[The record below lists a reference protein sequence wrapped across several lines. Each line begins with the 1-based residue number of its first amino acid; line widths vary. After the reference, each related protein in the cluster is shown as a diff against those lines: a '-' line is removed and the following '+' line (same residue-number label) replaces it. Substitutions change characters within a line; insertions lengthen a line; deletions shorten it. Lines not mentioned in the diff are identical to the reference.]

1 MFSLSRRTWLATLGG
16 SVPGVMLLQQWSL
29 SALAA
34 QQEEKSAAPFTL
46 RRLVPT
52 RHYDGRWCWVHPRAG
67 IVPGAG
73 RDGAP
78 RVVMTMNTL
87 DVKGSD
93 VFRAMYDMR
102 SDDLGRTWQGPRKQP
117 ALGVRF
123 EGRGDRRHP
132 VALCDFWP
140 CWHAATRTLLGTGHT
155 AQYTPRWRLARPR
168 RRHTAYAIYDARQD
182 RWTPWQRLAM
192 PPKEKFANAGAGCTQ
207 RVDLPDGT
215 ILLPI
220 YFQPPNGNSRVTVLR
235 CRFDGRKLTYVEHG
249 DELAI
254 ADKTRG
260 LHEPSLA
267 WFQGQYFLTLRN
279 DRRGYVTR
287 SRDGLH
293 FEPYRPWTFDDGREL
308 GNYNTQQH
316 WVVHS
321 DALYLVYTRR
331 GAGNDHV
338 FRHRAPLFIAQ
349 VDPKRLCVLR
359 RTERVLVPQ
368 RGARL
373 GNFGVTPVSPRE
385 TWVTVS
391 EWMQTWG
398 PNYVLPVDNPHG
410 ADGSVYVVR
419 ILWEKPNRSFRS

>member
-1 MFSLSRRTWLATLGG
+1 MLAG
-16 SVPGVMLLQQWSL
+16 SVPAGLWLQRWTL
-29 SALAA
+29 PAA
-34 QQEEKSAAPFTL
+34 FGQQAGGQPQPFTL
-46 RRLVPT
+46 QRLIPA

-67 IVPGAG
+67 IVPAAG
-73 RDGAP
+73 KGGAP

-87 DVKGSD
+87 DVKHSD
-93 VFRAMYDMR
+93 VFRAMYDLR
-102 SDDLGRTWQGPRKQP
+102 SDDLGRSWLGPRRQVPLAPRTEKIQ
-117 ALGVRF
+117 
-123 EGRGDRRHP
+123 GRP
-132 VALCDFWP
+132 YTVALCDFWP
-140 CWHAATRTLLGTGHT
+140 AWHAASGTLLGTGHT
-155 AQYTPRWRLARPR
+155 AQYTPQWRLAHSRT
-168 RRHTAYAIYDARQD
+168 RHTAYAVYDARHD
-182 RWTPWQRLAM
+182 RWSRWQRLAM
-192 PPKEKFANAGAGCTQ
+192 PPGEKFANAGAGCAQ

-220 YFQPPNGNSRVTVLR
+220 YFRPPGSNYHVTVLR
-235 CRFDGRKLTYVEHG
+235 CRFDGRKLTYLEHG
-249 DELAI
+249 DELARE
-254 ADKTRG
+254 DKTRG
-260 LHEPSLA
+260 LAEPSLA
-267 WFQGQYFLTLRN
+267 RFQGRYYLTLRN

-293 FEPYRPWTFDDGREL
+293 FEPYRPWRFDDGQEL
-308 GNYNTQQH
+308 GSYNTQQH

-349 VDPKRLCVLR
+349 VDPERLCVLR

-373 GNFGVTPVSPRE
+373 GNFGVTPVSPEE

-398 PNYVLPVDNPHG
+398 PNYVMPVDNPYG

-419 ILWEKPNRSFRS
+419 IRWRRPNRSFQS